1 MALPR
6 ASALLIFAA
15 AVFAVLQILFSHFSQ
30 QRRRISTI
38 VFRDEASV
46 AVDDLAS
53 STSVFPFWT
62 NPAGTMQKSIKFLES
77 PSIRYYVYDDLVIKL
92 NEIHEKHLIW
102 KDPDMFDNLGVD
114 AEAEITILNAL
125 KRHPLRTYNISEATL
140 FIIPISFAA
149 VKAALLNDTLEKQV
163 YDAAFATLERQPSFR
178 ERHGHAHIVVSLWY
192 AHFEHRFQKIVPYA
206 SDALIPY
213 YDRLWNVTVA
223 DYRNKAGIQVLYESG
238 KHPDFQTW
246 FSKEHIQTTRS
257 TFSIG
262 LVPSRYSV
270 PLLFP
275 SFQRFQSARYNFF
288 YHVRPTKFWTP
299 NSTLFRRAALHPEI
313 VQALS
318 PSSIGN
324 GLPKTTWEEHFQS
337 SKFCLVTRGDDPST
351 HALLR
356 SVRVGCIPVVV
367 SDAYLLYAPSMP
379 HSLSMQDYCIFIKEA
394 DFIENPLRELSKV
407 LQHGASLIQE
417 KLAALA
423 MAQRMVL
430 PDHPSS
436 LFVPAFLHEA
446 QLAMDHGREEAF
458 AFQYRKRIGA
468 NDTFL
473 LPYQKGR
480 YSKSRQRQLSPP
492 GQRTQSHSAKDE

>member
-1 MALPR
+1 M
-6 ASALLIFAA
+6 F
-15 AVFAVLQILFSHFSQ
+15 VYGE
-30 QRRRISTI
+30 
-38 VFRDEASV
+38 EASV
-46 AVDDLAS
+46 AVVDLAS
-53 STSVFPFWT
+53 SVFPILA
-62 NPAGTMQKSIKFLES
+62 NPAGPMQKSIKFLES
-77 PSIRYYVYDDLVIKL
+77 LSIRYYVYDNWAIAL
-92 NEIHEKHLIW
+92 NDIHGKHLIW

-125 KRHPLRTYNISEATL
+125 KRHPLRTHHVSEATL
-140 FIIPISFAA
+140 FIIPMSFAA

-163 YDAAFATLERQPSFR
+163 YSAAFAALERQPSFR
-178 ERHGHAHIVVSLWY
+178 ERQGHAHIVVSLWY
-192 AHFEHRFQKIVPYA
+192 AHFEHRFRKIARYRN
-206 SDALIPY
+206 DALMSF

-238 KHPDFQTW
+238 KHPDFQNW
-246 FSKEHIQTTRS
+246 FSREHIQTTRA

-275 SFQRFQSARYNFF
+275 SFQRFQTARFNFF

-299 NSTLFRRAALHPEI
+299 NSTLFRRAALQPDI

-324 GLPKTTWEEHFQS
+324 GLPKATWEEHFQN

-356 SVRVGCIPVVV
+356 SVRVGCVPVVV
-367 SDAYLLYAPSMP
+367 SDAYPLYAPSMP
-379 HSLSMQDYCIFIKEA
+379 HSISMHDYCIFIKET
-394 DFIENPLRELSKV
+394 DFIQNPLRELSKV
-407 LQHGASLIQE
+407 LQLGSTLIQQ
-417 KLAALA
+417 KLAALT
-423 MAQRMVL
+423 MAQRIVL

-458 AFQYRKRIGA
+458 ASQYRKRIGA
-468 NDTFL
+468 NDSFL
-473 LPYQKGR
+473 LPFQKAKR
-480 YSKSRQRQLSPP
+480 SKSRQRQQPP
-492 GQRTQSHSAKDE
+492 PA